1 MKTKNTLLLI
11 LILCLG
17 FLLTACKDPDDDD
30 PIIEDPTATISVASN
45 TVSLKKEAT
54 HQIVATVANSQTTL
68 EVAYSSS
75 NTAVA
80 TVSESGLITG
90 IAKGTAVITVS
101 LKLYPNIKATVNVT
115 ITEEDDPII
124 VPPIPNMMGQDF
136 VIMVNKASTA
146 DPRSESFVGSWKEE
160 KVALIDAAEK
170 KYNVKVVYKTY
181 PADAVW
187 GGGRERFI
195 TTNSVNNTPQAHIY
209 EMPSYS
215 IAVLAEGGAI
225 LPLDALIEKYGNE
238 GYWPEKAA
246 FGTVLGKQ
254 YGYDDAY
261 PLAGQGIFYNIDLLE
276 TYLGE
281 GKGTL
286 PSDLWMEGKWDW
298 EAFETICNQLLPG
311 ISGLNIE
318 DAAVIGG
325 RPYNW
330 AYFML
335 GANGVHVVSSDLK
348 SELATQPGIDTL
360 TYLNELVSVP
370 GMWEYESAALSN
382 ATCPQFKGG
391 NIAFHNGEPYWMY
404 DSTKWLGY
412 TFNMG
417 FVPYP
422 VGPNVSPDLSNY
434 YINEVYGK
442 TSYLVSSSYS
452 LDLVPPGYEN
462 IAFHEETIFRIWA
475 DMQYFPDIDPETGYV
490 STDEIVEEWVFNTL
504 ELYYSDAND
513 YVSIEAHKQIMF
525 KGYPDYF
532 YSLYW
537 ARSQDET
544 KSFMLEIQKA
554 ILSGSIRDEMLD
566 LVSRIHQEFIDTYV
580 NLGLT
585 ADHYN

>member
-1 MKTKNTLLLI
+1 MKTKNVFFMI

-17 FLLTACKDPDDDD
+17 LVLSACKPEG
-30 PIIEDPTATISVASN
+30 PVIEDPTATLSVASS
-45 TVSLKKEAT
+45 TAQIIEQAT
-54 HQIVATVANSQTTL
+54 HQIVPTVANTTETL
-68 EVAYSSS
+68 EVQYTSA
-75 NTAVA
+75 NTNVA
-80 TVSESGLITG
+80 TVSETGLVTG
-90 IAKGTAVITVS
+90 VSAGTTIVTVS
-101 LKLYPNIKATVNVT
+101 LKLFPNIKVTVSITVT
-115 ITEEDDPII
+115 EDDDPII
-124 VPPIPNMMGQDF
+124 VPVIPNMMGQDF
-136 VIMVNKASTA
+136 IIMVNKASTA
-146 DPRSESFVGSWKEE
+146 DPRSESYNGSWKSQ
-160 KVALIDAAEK
+160 KVALINEVET

-195 TTNSVNNTPQAHIY
+195 TTNSVNNTPQAHVY

-254 YGYDDAY
+254 YGYDDGY
-261 PLAGQGIFYNIDLLE
+261 PLVGQGIFYNIDLLE
-276 TYLGE
+276 RFLGT

-286 PSDLWMEGKWDW
+286 PSDLWMAGEWDW

-311 ISGLNIE
+311 VSGLNIE

-330 AYFML
+330 AYLML

-360 TYLNELVSVP
+360 TFLNELVSVP

-382 ATCPQFKGG
+382 ATCPQFKAG
-391 NIAFHNGEPYWMY
+391 NIAFHNGEPYWLN
-404 DSTKWLGY
+404 DATKWLGY
-412 TFNMG
+412 TFKMG

-422 VGPNVSPDLSNY
+422 VGPNTQGDLSNY

-462 IAFHEETIFRIWA
+462 IAFHEETIFRIWS
-475 DMQYFPDIDPETGYV
+475 DMQYFPEIDLETGYV
-490 STDEIVEEWVFNTL
+490 STTEIVEEWVFTTL

-513 YVSIEAHKQIMF
+513 YVSIEAHKEIMF

-537 ARSQDET
+537 ARSQDAT
-544 KSFMLEIQKA
+544 KSFMLEIQTA
-554 ILSGSIRDEMLD
+554 ILSGAIRDEMID